1 MRPNES
7 FDHNPRPCEVLIVA
21 DNQGDAHLLEALL
34 QASDLGRFRC
44 TLVDRLDDA
53 RDRLKYD
60 TPDAVLFDVGRT
72 NVTGLKRLNALAA
85 VQRAPIVVVAAT
97 ADEWLRRQ
105 ALKRGAVDFVPKQ
118 HVEVETLARSIRMA
132 VERTRLADR
141 STQTLLDEPCDA
153 TSPRTDQNPDAIG
166 SIVDEVCRAVH
177 DRFRADVHIIADT
190 HGSPL
195 VPENAAIARSVFEN
209 LLVGLST
216 ASREMNAGGLKLHIR
231 TGGTHSA
238 VLVSIDAFA
247 DERREEYCSLVLGLV
262 VGQRDDPLLD
272 HHLTESSVA
281 IRDLGG
287 IVRCR
292 PCDDGRLWLQIS
304 LPTAAMP
311 STASRVTSTRVD
323 PARTG

>member
-1 MRPNES
+1 MRPIES

-44 TLVDRLDDA
+44 TLVDHLDDA

-85 VQRAPIVVVAAT
+85 VQRAPIVVVAAA

-118 HVEVETLARSIRMA
+118 HVEVETLARSILLA

-141 STQTLLDEPCDA
+141 STQALDEPCD
-153 TSPRTDQNPDAIG
+153 TTLPCTHQNPDAIG

-177 DRFRADVHIIADT
+177 DRFREDVHIIADT

-195 VPENAAIARSVFEN
+195 VPDNAAVARSVFEH

-216 ASREMNAGGLKLHIR
+216 ASLELHAGGLKLHIR

-238 VLVSIDAFA
+238 VLVTIEAFA
-247 DERREEYCSLVLGLV
+247 DERREEYGSLVLGRV

-281 IRDLGG
+281 IRDIGG

-304 LPTAAMP
+304 LPTTQIS
-311 STASRVTSTRVD
+311 STASRATPTRVD
-323 PARTG
+323 PARAG